1 MIRSARVF
9 LVLLVLFGAAGAYAN
24 DYEVWTTYY
33 SCAFT
38 AVGGSLLEC
47 DNGYWSWQQQ
57 SGMYKSVERYSCYGG
72 AAGPIDW
79 YQWNGS
85 SWVLLPDQPEEDC

>member
-1 MIRSARVF
+1 MRNSIRLA
-9 LVLLVLFGAAGAYAN
+9 LVLLVLAFAGSVYAN

-33 SCAFT
+33 NCSLS

-57 SGMYKSVERYSCYGG
+57 SGAYKSVERYSCYGG
-72 AAGPIDW
+72 SAGPYEW
-79 YQWNGS
+79 YAWNGS
-85 SWVLLPDQPEEDC
+85 SWVQLDEAPDPSC